1 VSVVNFR
8 NVGLTL
14 ENGMKLFHD
23 LNFVLEKGSLN
34 FVTGASGCGKTT
46 LLQLMGGD
54 YEFWT
59 GRIKVFGSELLSG
72 IGEGRNE
79 TRPRIGIVFQE
90 LRLLRHLTARENLA
104 LPLLIGGAQGKEL
117 EEPISELLEWL
128 GPGITGAKAVDSLSA
143 GERRLL
149 AIARALVCRPDLVLA
164 DEPTASLD
172 ARQKA
177 SVLQFFAELCA
188 LGTAVVIA
196 TTDDW
201 LISQYA
207 CSSQL
212 FIENGRLQQIEGAG
226 LSSSAIHTEVAVK

>member
-1 VSVVNFR
+1 MKVVNFE

-14 ENGMKLFHD
+14 ENGLNLFHG
-23 LNFVLEKGSLN
+23 LNFALDQGSLN

-54 YEFWT
+54 CEFWT
-59 GRIKVFGSELLSG
+59 GRIEIFESELLSG
-72 IGEGRNE
+72 MRERTNE
-79 TRPRIGIVFQE
+79 THSRVGIVFQE
-90 LRLLRHLTARENLA
+90 LRVLDHLTARENLA
-104 LPLLIGGAQGKEL
+104 LPLIIGGTEAKDL
-117 EEPISELLEWL
+117 EEPVSELLEWL
-128 GPGITGAKAVDSLSA
+128 GSGIKRARSVALLSA
-143 GERRLL
+143 GEKRLL
-149 AIARALVCRPDLVLA
+149 AIARALVCRPTLVLA

-172 ARQKA
+172 TRQKT
-177 SVLQFFAELCA
+177 SVLQFFTELCA

-226 LSSSAIHTEVAVK
+226 LSSSAIYTEVAVK

>member
-1 VSVVNFR
+1 VNIVSFK
-8 NVGLTL
+8 NVDLTL
-14 ENGMKLFHD
+14 GNGFKLFYG
-23 LNFVLEKGSLN
+23 LNFALEEGSLN

-54 YEFWT
+54 CEFWT
-59 GRIKVFGSELLSG
+59 GRIEIFGAEIMPGISERLTEIRS
-72 IGEGRNE
+72 RV
-79 TRPRIGIVFQE
+79 GIVFQE
-90 LRLLRHLTARENLA
+90 LWLLDHLTAKENLA
-104 LPLLIGGAQGKEL
+104 LPLLISGAEGKEL
-117 EEPISELLEWL
+117 EEPISEMLEWL
-128 GPGITGAKAVDSLSA
+128 GPGIKGAKSVASLAA
-143 GERRLL
+143 GEKRLL
-149 AIARALVCRPDLVLA
+149 GIARALVGRPMLVLA

-172 ARQKA
+172 ARQKT
-177 SVLQFFAELCA
+177 SVLRFFTELCA

-226 LSSSAIHTEVAVK
+226 LSSSAIYTDVGLK